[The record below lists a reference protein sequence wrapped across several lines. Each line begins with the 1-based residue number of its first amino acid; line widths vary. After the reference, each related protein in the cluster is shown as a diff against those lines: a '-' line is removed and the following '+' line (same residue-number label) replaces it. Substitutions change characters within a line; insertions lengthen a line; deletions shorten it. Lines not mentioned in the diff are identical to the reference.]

1 MFLSEYGDNLKNI
14 KKEEKEE
21 MQLPLSIS
29 YWTNMLFEKAVRIFE
44 WGGNLPFPQKEIE
57 MRLLLYGYCGYIN
70 DGYAGEMVSCGG
82 MSTPTQYWDE
92 FKTFTYAAATAK
104 GGTKTIGED
113 CVIINNTALRN
124 PLYPM
129 IKRYA
134 NLLAHTDVS
143 LKMSLVNLRIKNIIS
158 TDSQSTAASYR
169 AMFDKF
175 YNGDIDAI
183 LDDGL
188 LKKGNGG
195 IDNLA
200 LTSSGTL
207 GVMDC
212 IDARNELLRMFY
224 NEIGV
229 RYNRD
234 KKERMIESEVENDEQ
249 MLLLNIN
256 DMLKQRQNAC
266 KEINHIFDRNISVK
280 LSPEFKIIER
290 KEADNNANNQSIYNG
305 K

>member
-1 MFLSEYGDNLKNI
+1 MFLSEYRENLKEI

-21 MQLPLSIS
+21 MKLPLSIS
-29 YWTNMLFEKAVRIFE
+29 YWTDMLFEKAIRIFE
-44 WGGNLPFPQKEIE
+44 WSGDLPFPQKEIE
-57 MRLLLYGYCGYIN
+57 MRLLLYGYCGYVK
-70 DGYAGEMVSCGG
+70 DTAVGEMVVSSG
-82 MSTPTQYWDE
+82 MSVPTQYWDE
-92 FKTFTYAAATAK
+92 FKEFTYAAATAN
-104 GGTKTIGED
+104 GGTRKIGED

-124 PLYPM
+124 PLLPM

-143 LKMSLVNLRIKNIIS
+143 LKMSLVNLRVKNIIS
-158 TDSQSTAASYR
+158 TDSQSTAESYR
-169 AMFDKF
+169 TMFEKF
-175 YNGDIDAI
+175 YNGDVDAI
-183 LDDGL
+183 MDDGL

-200 LTSSGTL
+200 LNSSGSL

-212 IDARNELLRMFY
+212 IDARNELLRMFF

-249 MLLLNIN
+249 MLLLNIG
-256 DMLKQRQNAC
+256 DMLKQRKKAC
-266 KEINHIFDRNISVK
+266 EEINKIFGRNISVD
-280 LSPEFKIIER
+280 LSPEFKMIEK
-290 KEADNNANNQSIYNG
+290 KEGVDNADN
-305 K
+305 

>member
-1 MFLSEYGDNLKNI
+1 MFLSEYRENLKEI

-21 MQLPLSIS
+21 MKLPLSIS
-29 YWTNMLFEKAVRIFE
+29 YWTDMLFEKAIRIFE
-44 WGGNLPFPQKEIE
+44 WSGDLPFPQKEIE
-57 MRLLLYGYCGYIN
+57 MRLLLYGYCGYVE
-70 DGYAGEMVSCGG
+70 DTDVGEMVVSSG
-82 MSTPTQYWDE
+82 MSGPTQYWDE
-92 FKTFTYAAATAK
+92 FKEFTYAAATAK
-104 GGTKTIGED
+104 GGTRKIGED

-124 PLYPM
+124 PLLPM

-143 LKMSLVNLRIKNIIS
+143 LKMSLVNLRVKNIIS
-158 TDSQSTAASYR
+158 TDSQSTAESYR
-169 AMFDKF
+169 TMFEKF
-175 YNGDIDAI
+175 YNGDVDAI
-183 LDDGL
+183 MDDGL

-200 LTSSGTL
+200 LNSSGSL

-212 IDARNELLRMFY
+212 IDARNELLRMFF

-249 MLLLNIN
+249 MLLLNIG
-256 DMLKQRQNAC
+256 DMLKQRKKAC
-266 KEINHIFDRNISVK
+266 EEINKIFGRSISVD
-280 LSPEFKIIER
+280 LSPEFKMIEK
-290 KEADNNANNQSIYNG
+290 KEGVNNADN
-305 K
+305 

>member
-1 MFLSEYGDNLKNI
+1 MFLSTYSDNLKNI

-21 MQLPLSIS
+21 MKLPVSIS

-44 WGGNLPFPQKEIE
+44 WKGDLQFPQKEIE
-57 MRLLLYGYCGYIN
+57 MRLLLYGYCGYVN
-70 DGYAGEMVSCGG
+70 DGYVGEMVSYGG

-104 GGTKTIGED
+104 GGTKTIGEE

-158 TDSQSTAASYR
+158 TDSQTTADSYR

-200 LTSSGTL
+200 LTSSGSL

-212 IDARNELLRMFY
+212 IDARNELLRMFF

-234 KKERMIESEVENDEQ
+234 KKERMIESEVQNDEQ

-266 KEINHIFDRNISVK
+266 KEINRIFGRNISVK

-290 KEADNNANNQSIYNG
+290 KEVNNNANN
-305 K
+305 

>member
-1 MFLSEYGDNLKNI
+1 MFLSEYRENLKEI
-14 KKEEKEE
+14 QKEEKEE
-21 MQLPLSIS
+21 MKLPLSIS
-29 YWTNMLFEKAVRIFE
+29 YWTDMLFEKAIRIFE
-44 WGGNLPFPQKEIE
+44 WSGDLPFPQKEIE
-57 MRLLLYGYCGYIN
+57 MRLLLYGYCGYVK
-70 DGYAGEMVSCGG
+70 DTYVGEMVVSGG
-82 MSTPTQYWDE
+82 MSKPTQYWDE
-92 FKTFTYAAATAK
+92 FKKFTYAAATAN
-104 GGTKTIGED
+104 GGTRKIGED

-124 PLYPM
+124 PLLPM

-143 LKMSLVNLRIKNIIS
+143 LKMSLVNLRVKNIIS
-158 TDSQSTAASYR
+158 TDSQSTAESYK

-175 YNGDIDAI
+175 YNGDVDAI
-183 LDDGL
+183 MDDGL

-200 LTSSGTL
+200 LNSSGSL

-212 IDARNELLRMFY
+212 IDARNELLRMFF

-249 MLLLNIN
+249 MLLLNIG
-256 DMLKQRQNAC
+256 DMLKQRKKAC
-266 KEINHIFDRNISVK
+266 EEINKIFHRNISVD
-280 LSPEFKIIER
+280 LSPEFKMIDK
-290 KEADNNANNQSIYNG
+290 KEGVDNADN
-305 K
+305 

>member
-1 MFLSEYGDNLKNI
+1 MFLSTYSDNLKNI

-21 MQLPLSIS
+21 MKLPLSIS
-29 YWTNMLFEKAVRIFE
+29 YWANMLFEKAIRIFE
-44 WGGNLPFPQKEIE
+44 WGGDLPFPQKEIE
-57 MRLLLYGYCGYIN
+57 MRLLLYGYCGYVN
-70 DGYAGEMVSCGG
+70 DSYVGEMVSCGS
-82 MSTPTQYWDE
+82 MYTPTQYWDE
-92 FKTFTYAAATAK
+92 FKKFTYASATAK
-104 GGTKTIGED
+104 GGTRIIGED

-158 TDSQSTAASYR
+158 TDSQSTADSYR

-234 KKERMIESEVENDEQ
+234 KKERMIESEIENDEQ

-266 KEINHIFDRNISVK
+266 KEINNIFGRNISVK
-280 LSPEFKIIER
+280 LSPEFEIIKR
-290 KEADNNANNQSIYNG
+290 KEEIDNANN
-305 K
+305 

>member
-1 MFLSEYGDNLKNI
+1 M
-14 KKEEKEE
+14 
-21 MQLPLSIS
+21 
-29 YWTNMLFEKAVRIFE
+29 
-44 WGGNLPFPQKEIE
+44 PFPQKEIE
-57 MRLLLYGYCGYIN
+57 MRVLLYGYCGYVN
-70 DGYAGEMVSCGG
+70 DGYVGEMVSCGG

-158 TDSQSTAASYR
+158 TDSQSTAESYR

-175 YNGDIDAI
+175 YNGDVDAI

-266 KEINHIFDRNISVK
+266 KEINNIFGRNISVK
-280 LSPEFKIIER
+280 LSPEFEIIER
-290 KEADNNANNQSIYNG
+290 KEGKGNANNKTIYNG

>member
-1 MFLSEYGDNLKNI
+1 MFLSEYRENLKEI

-21 MQLPLSIS
+21 MKLPLSIS
-29 YWTNMLFEKAVRIFE
+29 YWIDMLFEKAIRIFE
-44 WGGNLPFPQKEIE
+44 WSGDLPFPQKEIE
-57 MRLLLYGYCGYIN
+57 MRLLLYGYCGYVN
-70 DGYAGEMVSCGG
+70 DTAVGEMVVSSG
-82 MSTPTQYWDE
+82 MSGPTQYWDE
-92 FKTFTYAAATAK
+92 FKKFTYSAATAN
-104 GGTKTIGED
+104 GGTRKIGED

-124 PLYPM
+124 PLLPM

-143 LKMSLVNLRIKNIIS
+143 LKMSLVNLRVKNIIS
-158 TDSQSTAASYR
+158 TDSQSTAESYR
-169 AMFDKF
+169 AMFEKF
-175 YNGDIDAI
+175 YNGDVDAI
-183 LDDGL
+183 MDDGL

-200 LTSSGTL
+200 LNSSGSL

-212 IDARNELLRMFY
+212 IDARNELLRMFF

-249 MLLLNIN
+249 MLLLNIG
-256 DMLKQRQNAC
+256 DMLKQRKKAC
-266 KEINHIFDRNISVK
+266 EEINKMFNRNISVD
-280 LSPEFKIIER
+280 LSPEFKMIDK
-290 KEADNNANNQSIYNG
+290 KEGVDNADN
-305 K
+305 

>member
-1 MFLSEYGDNLKNI
+1 MFLSDFCDNLKNI

-21 MQLPLSIS
+21 MKLPLSIS
-29 YWTNMLFEKAVRIFE
+29 YWTDMLFEKAIRIFE
-44 WGGNLPFPQKEIE
+44 WSGDLPFPQKEIE
-57 MRLLLYGYCGYIN
+57 MRLLLYGYCGYVN
-70 DGYAGEMVSCGG
+70 DTAVGEMVSIGG

-92 FKTFTYAAATAK
+92 FKNFTYAAATAM
-104 GGTKTIGED
+104 GGTKKIGKD

-158 TDSQSTAASYR
+158 TDSQTTADSYR
-169 AMFDKF
+169 VMFDKF

-200 LTSSGTL
+200 LTSSGSL

-212 IDARNELLRMFY
+212 IDARNELLRMFF

-256 DMLKQRQNAC
+256 DMLKQRKKAC
-266 KEINHIFDRNISVK
+266 DEINKIFSRNISVE
-280 LSPEFKIIER
+280 LSPEFKII
-290 KEADNNANNQSIYNG
+290 KKKAGDDNANN
-305 K
+305 

>member
-1 MFLSEYGDNLKNI
+1 MFLSTYSDNLKNI

-21 MQLPLSIS
+21 MKLPLSIS
-29 YWTNMLFEKAVRIFE
+29 YWVNMLFEKAIRIFE
-44 WGGNLPFPQKEIE
+44 WGGDLPFPQKEIE
-57 MRLLLYGYCGYIN
+57 MRLLLYGYCGYVN
-70 DGYAGEMVSCGG
+70 DSYVGEMVSCGG

-92 FKTFTYAAATAK
+92 FKKFTYASATAK
-104 GGTKTIGED
+104 GGTRIIGED

-158 TDSQSTAASYR
+158 TDSQSTAENYR
-169 AMFDKF
+169 VMFDKF
-175 YNGDIDAI
+175 YNGDVEAI

-266 KEINHIFDRNISVK
+266 KEINKIFGRNISVK
-280 LSPEFKIIER
+280 LSPEFEILER
-290 KEADNNANNQSIYNG
+290 KEVKVNDNN
-305 K
+305 

>member
-1 MFLSEYGDNLKNI
+1 
-14 KKEEKEE
+14 
-21 MQLPLSIS
+21 
-29 YWTNMLFEKAVRIFE
+29 MLFEKAVRIFE
-44 WGGNLPFPQKEIE
+44 WGGDLPFPQKEIE
-57 MRLLLYGYCGYIN
+57 MRLLLYGYCGYVN
-70 DGYAGEMVSCGG
+70 DLYVGEMVSIGG

-92 FKTFTYAAATAK
+92 FKNFTYAAATTK
-104 GGTKTIGED
+104 GGTRKIGED

-158 TDSQSTAASYR
+158 TDSQSTADSYR

-183 LDDGL
+183 IDDGL

-266 KEINHIFDRNISVK
+266 KEINKIFGRNVSVK
-280 LSPEFKIIER
+280 LSPEFEIIER
-290 KEADNNANNQSIYNG
+290 KEGKDNANN
-305 K
+305 

>member
-1 MFLSEYGDNLKNI
+1 MFLSTYSDNLKNI

-21 MQLPLSIS
+21 MKLPLSIS
-29 YWTNMLFEKAVRIFE
+29 YWANMLFEKAVRIFE
-44 WGGNLPFPQKEIE
+44 WSDNLPFPQKEIE
-57 MRLLLYGYCGYIN
+57 MRLLLYGYCGYVN
-70 DGYAGEMVSCGG
+70 DEYVGEMVSCGG
-82 MSTPTQYWDE
+82 MSIPTQYWDE
-92 FKTFTYAAATAK
+92 FKTFTYAAATTK
-104 GGTKTIGED
+104 GGTKTIGKD

-158 TDSQSTAASYR
+158 TDSQSTADSYR

-266 KEINHIFDRNISVK
+266 KEINRIFGRNISVK

-290 KEADNNANNQSIYNG
+290 KEVDNNANN
-305 K
+305 

>member
-1 MFLSEYGDNLKNI
+1 MFLSTYSDNLKNI

-21 MQLPLSIS
+21 MKLPLSIS
-29 YWTNMLFEKAVRIFE
+29 YWANMLFEKAIRIFE
-44 WGGNLPFPQKEIE
+44 WGGNLPFPQKEVE
-57 MRLLLYGYCGYIN
+57 MRILLNGYCGYVN
-70 DGYAGEMVSCGG
+70 DEYVGEMVSCGG

-92 FKTFTYAAATAK
+92 FKKFTYASATAK
-104 GGTKTIGED
+104 GGVRTIGED

-158 TDSQSTAASYR
+158 TDSQSTADSYR

-266 KEINHIFDRNISVK
+266 KEINKIFGRNISVK
-280 LSPEFKIIER
+280 LSQEFEIIER
-290 KEADNNANNQSIYNG
+290 KEVKNNANN
-305 K
+305 

>member
-1 MFLSEYGDNLKNI
+1 MFLSEYSENLKEI

-21 MQLPLSIS
+21 MKLPSSIS
-29 YWTNMLFEKAVRIFE
+29 YWTDMLFEKAIRIFE
-44 WGGNLPFPQKEIE
+44 WSGDLQFPQKEIE
-57 MRLLLYGYCGYIN
+57 MRLLLYGYCGYVK
-70 DGYAGEMVSCGG
+70 DTSVGEMVVSSG
-82 MSTPTQYWDE
+82 MSVPTQYWDE
-92 FKTFTYAAATAK
+92 FKKFTYAAATAH
-104 GGTKTIGED
+104 GGTRKIGKD

-124 PLYPM
+124 PLIPM

-143 LKMSLVNLRIKNIIS
+143 LKMSLVNLRVKNIIS
-158 TDSQSTAASYR
+158 TDSQSTAESYR
-169 AMFDKF
+169 TMFDKF
-175 YNGDIDAI
+175 YNGDVDAI

-200 LTSSGTL
+200 LNSSGSL

-212 IDARNELLRMFY
+212 IDARNELLRMFF

-234 KKERMIESEVENDEQ
+234 KKERMIESEIENDEQ
-249 MLLLNIN
+249 MLLLNIG
-256 DMLKQRQNAC
+256 DMLKQRKKAC
-266 KEINHIFDRNISVK
+266 EEINKIFNRNISVD
-280 LSPEFKIIER
+280 LSPEFKIFEK
-290 KEADNNANNQSIYNG
+290 KEGVDNAVN
-305 K
+305 